1 MADSDDLRSMAE
13 RASQYEPAPQPGASS
28 VTDQLLCY
36 VDCLRVPEEQ
46 RTQLWRMLQARRE
59 MGRAKYGCEL
69 QTYNGRNA
77 WTDCLQELLD
87 AAVYI
92 TQARMEGR
100 PVPGEIRSVLHLV
113 SNLIMDFPR

>member
-1 MADSDDLRSMAE
+1 MASSDDLRSMAE
-13 RASQYEPAPQPGASS
+13 RATQYEPAPQPGASS
-28 VTDQLLCY
+28 VTDELLY
-36 VDCLRVPEEQ
+36 DVERLSLPQEQ
-46 RTQLWRMLQARRE
+46 RTQLRQMLHARRE

-77 WTDCLQELLD
+77 WNDCLQELLD

-100 PVPGEIRSVLHLV
+100 SVPTEIRSVLHLV
-113 SNLIMDFPR
+113 STLIEDVPR